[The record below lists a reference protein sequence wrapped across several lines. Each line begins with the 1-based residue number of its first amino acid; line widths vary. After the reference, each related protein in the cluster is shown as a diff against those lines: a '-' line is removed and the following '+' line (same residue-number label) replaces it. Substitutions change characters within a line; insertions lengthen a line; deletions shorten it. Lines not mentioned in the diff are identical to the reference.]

1 MNTESFEKL
10 CRYKTAYSPVW
21 EQYVGIVKV
30 RRDEDGVPI
39 VEARIAFTDTVALFR
54 QNELTNYVL

>member
-1 MNTESFEKL
+1 MTESFEKL
-10 CRYKTAYSPVW
+10 CCYKTAYSPVW

>member
-1 MNTESFEKL
+1 MMTESFEKL

-30 RRDEDGVPI
+30 YQDDFGQPI
-39 VEARIAFTDTVALFR
+39 VKARIAYTETVALFR
-54 QNELTNYVL
+54 PEELTDYCL

>member
-1 MNTESFEKL
+1 MTESFEKL

>member
-1 MNTESFEKL
+1 MTDSFFKL
-10 CRYKTAYSPVW
+10 SLFKTAYSPVW

-39 VEARIAFTDTVALFR
+39 VEARIAYTDTVALFR
-54 QNELTNYVL
+54 QNELTDYVL

>member
-1 MNTESFEKL
+1 MTEPFEKL